1 MGCEPPIGRLLPK
14 SGGMAN
20 VGYDGLNRKRFDT
33 MARSRLRCWGG
44 IRTARNHDA
53 RATRQGED
61 ARSERSESKAG
72 AVFDGRDKTQ
82 ARRGAGTPARQQGR
96 RRRRSIA
103 TRIVDERRKSARLMS
118 GRERRAAEPPRSVS
132 KMQSAVTNGAASRAH
147 RILDAAISA
156 GLAPEGN
163 LAIAERG
170 KGRRNRPY
178 KCGSTV
184 APFVTAIYN
193 SIKPQFGCRASGT
206 VRNPLTHYGPIKTA
220 H

>member
-1 MGCEPPIGRLLPK
+1 MTRERRGRARTQGA
-14 SGGMAN
+14 SEAN
-20 VGYDGLNRKRFDT
+20 PRRARFST
-33 MARSRLRCWGG
+33 G
-44 IRTARNHDA
+44 
-53 RATRQGED
+53 ATRRKQGK
-61 ARSERSESKAG
+61 ERGRPRVSKGVAG
-72 AVFDGRDKTQ
+72 DEAL
-82 ARRGAGTPARQQGR
+82 RRGLSMNG
-96 RRRRSIA
+96 
-103 TRIVDERRKSARLMS
+103 ERARKSARLMS

-184 APFVTAIYN
+184 APFVTAIYQ
-193 SIKPQFGCRASGT
+193 SIKANQNSAAYTQHSYRHPPSEESI
-206 VRNPLTHYGPIKTA
+206 VHNPGDHESQSVT
-220 H
+220 

>member
-1 MGCEPPIGRLLPK
+1 
-14 SGGMAN
+14 MAN
-20 VGYDGLNRKRFDT
+20 AGYDRLNRKRFDN
-33 MARSRLRCWGG
+33 MARSRLRHRGG
-44 IRTARNHDA
+44 IRTARNHAA

-82 ARRGAGTPARQQGR
+82 ARQGAETPARQQGR

-193 SIKPQFGCRASGT
+193 SIKASS
-206 VRNPLTHYGPIKTA
+206 K
-220 H
+220 

>member
-1 MGCEPPIGRLLPK
+1 
-14 SGGMAN
+14 
-20 VGYDGLNRKRFDT
+20 
-33 MARSRLRCWGG
+33 MARSRLVRWGG

-53 RATRQGED
+53 RAMRQGED

-82 ARRGAGTPARQQGR
+82 ARQGAGTPARQQGC

-163 LAIAERG
+163 LTIAERG

-178 KCGSTV
+178 KSGSTV

-193 SIKPQFGCRASGT
+193 SIKASSKQSQCAAFRDRAIA
-206 VRNPLTHYGPIKTA
+206 P
-220 H
+220 

>member
-1 MGCEPPIGRLLPK
+1 
-14 SGGMAN
+14 
-20 VGYDGLNRKRFDT
+20 
-33 MARSRLRCWGG
+33 MARSRLRHRGG
-44 IRTARNHDA
+44 TRTARNHAA

-82 ARRGAGTPARQQGR
+82 ARQGAG
-96 RRRRSIA
+96 RRSIA

-178 KCGSTV
+178 KSGSTV

-193 SIKPQFGCRASGT
+193 SIKASS
-206 VRNPLTHYGPIKTA
+206 K
-220 H
+220 